1 MIDLPENIAIELH
14 DSVVGRVD
22 QIGERIEICL
32 MPAYVHKSIGV
43 CGVDAGT
50 GWVQNITLVVDGGI
64 VEGELPELPCD
75 ISTGILMVNEHISKN
90 MLSLPLDQVGNIDL
104 KLDVMWGGQ
113 IVVRGK
119 RIVAIPKN
127 EAKYVENVE

>member
-1 MIDLPENIAIELH
+1 MIQLLAAWI
-14 DSVVGRVD
+14 
-22 QIGERIEICL
+22 
-32 MPAYVHKSIGV
+32 KSASGSKYAL
-43 CGVDAGT
+43 CPLTFTKALASARVDAGT

-90 MLSLPLDQVGNIDL
+90 MLSLPLDQSGNIDL
-104 KLDVMWGGQ
+104 RLDAMWGGQ

-119 RIVAIPKN
+119 RIAAIPKN